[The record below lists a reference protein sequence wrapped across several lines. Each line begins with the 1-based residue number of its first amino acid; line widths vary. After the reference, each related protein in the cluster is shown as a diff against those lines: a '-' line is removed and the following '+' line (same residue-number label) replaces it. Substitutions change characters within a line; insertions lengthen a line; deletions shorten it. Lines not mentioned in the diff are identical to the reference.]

1 MCFCLPRSSLSPCNY
16 TKLLRETCC
25 WHMAFV
31 RPSPFH
37 SLQHVIQALVVV
49 VLFFNSVC
57 RANTVL
63 CECVCL
69 LLMIYLIL
77 RFIFL
82 NSFSPENHNNMANL
96 QNRIKA
102 KKRQKRTFHKKR
114 FICFYMANKHRR
126 GPGWKAQ
133 SLQKKELTTSKGVI
147 AV

>member
-1 MCFCLPRSSLSPCNY
+1 MQGKHGVVRVCL
-16 TKLLRETCC
+16 
-25 WHMAFV
+25 FV
-31 RPSPFH
+31 ADD
-37 SLQHVIQALVVV
+37 L
-49 VLFFNSVC
+49 FNS
-57 RANTVL
+57 ALYT
-63 CECVCL
+63 
-69 LLMIYLIL
+69 
-77 RFIFL
+77 L